1 MAAVLVAGG
10 AGYIGSTVAHA
21 LVEAGQRVVVL
32 DDLSTGRRGLVPAAA
47 RFVAGDIADP
57 ALPDLL
63 RSAGVEAALHFAGS
77 IIVPESV
84 RDPLKYYD
92 NNVGRSRALLAS
104 CLAADVRRFVFS
116 SSAAVYGAPAR
127 SPISEAVEPRPVNPY
142 GRSKL
147 MTEQML
153 ADVAAARPDFRYAAL
168 RYFNVAGADPALRTG
183 QAPPL
188 STHVIKVAVEA
199 AVGKRPFLEIYGV
212 DWPTPDGTCI
222 RDYVHV
228 SDLAQAHVAALRA
241 LRAGLPCAVLNCGY
255 GRGSSV
261 REVVAEVERAA
272 GLALEVRAGP
282 RRAGDPPE
290 LVADPAR
297 LRATLDWRPERDSL
311 AAIVRDALA
320 WERRL
325 IERGPP

>member
-21 LVEAGQRVVVL
+21 LVEAGDRVVVL

-47 RFVAGDIADP
+47 RFVAGDVADP

-63 RSAGVEAALHFAGS
+63 RSEGVEAALHFAGS
-77 IIVPESV
+77 IVVPESV

-104 CLAADVRRFVFS
+104 CVAAGVRRFVFS

-127 SPISEAVEPRPVNPY
+127 SPIPETVEPRPVNPY

-153 ADVAAARPDFRYAAL
+153 ADLAAALPDFRYAAL

-183 QAPPL
+183 QTPPL

-228 SDLAQAHVAALRA
+228 SDLAQAHVAALGA
-241 LRAGLPCAVLNCGY
+241 LRAGMPSAVLNCGY

-272 GLALEVRAGP
+272 GLTLDVRAGP

-290 LVADPAR
+290 LVADPTR